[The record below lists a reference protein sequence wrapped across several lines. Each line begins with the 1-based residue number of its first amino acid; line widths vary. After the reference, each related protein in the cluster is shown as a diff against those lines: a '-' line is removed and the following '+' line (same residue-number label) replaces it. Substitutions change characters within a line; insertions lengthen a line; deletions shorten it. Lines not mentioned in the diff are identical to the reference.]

1 MPKKNRLQLDF
12 SLPTAEER
20 QTFLTKYLET
30 LTFTP
35 TSSELELMANYVL
48 WGDKNSDEAVE
59 LETYWKKKG
68 KKIESL
74 DELKENPAFLETRL
88 TSPLTM
94 PKTIK
99 TRRVFSREEAR
110 SLASPYVLAQLEALW
125 REIDELDLEIRLY
138 ENFIGRQAKPPRDAL
153 VERFTP
159 DQIEEVR
166 AHAQQLTEYAYL
178 KKRKLLVEKRSEQYQ
193 WRDTYASPLI
203 QRHTIDQPQTPTPP
217 PLFNSESPVLPLG
230 TRSQSLF
237 SQKLFPSSGEFPNP
251 SLFSEED
258 QRQLSKL
265 LWAPTP
271 DSSLPYFNFAEPA
284 HLYALVHTYLEI
296 APDATDENL
305 RALFSTFTYYRKLTK
320 LPPIYDTLLSLK
332 LARKTNEQIVEA
344 LTAQYGKTYGD
355 NYISTLFRQKILPRI
370 AETVRAHH
378 EAAKEIFF
386 PENFKVCKDCKRVLL
401 RNPDNFM
408 RKAKSADGFSPRCK
422 ACDKVLRDQRREKEK

>member
-35 TSSELELMANYVL
+35 TSSELELMADYVL
-48 WGDKNSDEAVE
+48 WGDKNSGEAIE

-74 DELKENPAFLETRL
+74 DELKENPTFLETRL
-88 TSPLTM
+88 TSPLAM

-159 DQIEEVR
+159 DQIEEIR

-178 KKRKLLVEKRSEQYQ
+178 KKRKLLV
-193 WRDTYASPLI
+193 
-203 QRHTIDQPQTPTPP
+203 
-217 PLFNSESPVLPLG
+217 
-230 TRSQSLF
+230 
-237 SQKLFPSSGEFPNP
+237 
-251 SLFSEED
+251 
-258 QRQLSKL
+258 
-265 LWAPTP
+265 
-271 DSSLPYFNFAEPA
+271 
-284 HLYALVHTYLEI
+284 
-296 APDATDENL
+296 
-305 RALFSTFTYYRKLTK
+305 
-320 LPPIYDTLLSLK
+320 
-332 LARKTNEQIVEA
+332 
-344 LTAQYGKTYGD
+344 
-355 NYISTLFRQKILPRI
+355 
-370 AETVRAHH
+370 
-378 EAAKEIFF
+378 
-386 PENFKVCKDCKRVLL
+386 
-401 RNPDNFM
+401 
-408 RKAKSADGFSPRCK
+408 
-422 ACDKVLRDQRREKEK
+422 